1 MPTRVMLWEIRYEKE
16 NTSEKL
22 DSSSSLLLASC
33 QKPHQIAASDIRAV
47 GLSAHC
53 G

>member
-33 QKPHQIAASDIRAV
+33 QQPHQTAASDIRAV